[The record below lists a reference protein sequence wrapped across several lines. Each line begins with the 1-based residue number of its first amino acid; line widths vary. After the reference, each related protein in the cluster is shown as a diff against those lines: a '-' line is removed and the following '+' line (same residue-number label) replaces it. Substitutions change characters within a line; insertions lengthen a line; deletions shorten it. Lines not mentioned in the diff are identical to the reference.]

1 MNYNWNVYKIFNNGK
16 RAKAPFISFEC
27 AENKVEAFF
36 EKNIKIGLD
45 EKLQLGQFTILRADL
60 SQHRKFEEEEQERE
74 KFLALKRKI
83 FARLGAG
90 KTTYDGPIAGALL
103 FSKDTGWKWQWVLLK
118 SASHVFIV
126 GISPKF
132 INDKEAD
139 KWMGHQVELYGT

>member
-36 EKNIKIGLD
+36 EKNIKIDLD

-74 KFLALKRKI
+74 KEQK
-83 FARLGAG
+83 
-90 KTTYDGPIAGALL
+90 
-103 FSKDTGWKWQWVLLK
+103 
-118 SASHVFIV
+118 
-126 GISPKF
+126 
-132 INDKEAD
+132 DKEKD
-139 KWMGHQVELYGT
+139 ETKRFKITTHCRLCHC